1 MDKLNFSIQNIINGD
16 GISLA
21 ITGMVIVFIALSIIS
36 TFIALL
42 PKVLP
47 LLESILPEEHAHHG
61 PPKKAAKKDNSEVL
75 AAIGYAL
82 VKLNSTK
89 KQKAAKN

>member
-1 MDKLNFSIQNIINGD
+1 MGTLNFSIQNIINGD

-21 ITGMVIVFIALSIIS
+21 ITGMVIVFMALAIIS

-42 PKVLP
+42 PKMLP
-47 LLESILPEEHAHHG
+47 ILESILPEEHAHHG
-61 PPKKAAKKDNSEVL
+61 PTKKAKKNDNEVL

-82 VKLNSTK
+82 VKLNSEK
-89 KQKAAKN
+89 RQNS

>member
-1 MDKLNFSIQNIINGD
+1 MGTLNFSIQNIINGD

-21 ITGMVIVFIALSIIS
+21 ITGMVIVFMALAIIS

-42 PKVLP
+42 PKMLP
-47 LLESILPEEHAHHG
+47 ILESILPEEHAHHG
-61 PPKKAAKKDNSEVL
+61 PTKKVGKDNSEVL

-82 VKLNSTK
+82 VKLNSEK
-89 KQKAAKN
+89 RQNG

>member
-1 MDKLNFSIQNIINGD
+1 MDKLNFGIQNIINSD

-36 TFIALL
+36 TFIALMPKLL
-42 PKVLP
+42 PFLD
-47 LLESILPEEHAHHG
+47 SILPEEHSHHG
-61 PPKKAAKKDNSEVL
+61 PTKKAVKDDGEVL

-82 VKLNSTK
+82 FKLKSK
-89 KQKAAKN
+89 KGQKG

>member
-1 MDKLNFSIQNIINGD
+1 MDKLTFSIQNITNGD

-47 LLESILPEEHAHHG
+47 VLESILPEGHSHHG
-61 PPKKAAKKDNSEVL
+61 PTKKAAKDDGEVL

-82 VKLNSTK
+82 FKLKSK
-89 KQKAAKN
+89 KGQKG

>member
-1 MDKLNFSIQNIINGD
+1 MDKLSFSIQNIINGD
-16 GISLA
+16 GISLS

-42 PKVLP
+42 PKMLP
-47 LLESILPEEHAHHG
+47 ILESILPEEHVHHG
-61 PPKKAAKKDNSEVL
+61 PTKKADKKDNSEVL

-82 VKLNSTK
+82 VKLNSAK
-89 KQKAAKN
+89 RQKG

>member
-21 ITGMVIVFIALSIIS
+21 ITGMVIVFMALAIIS

-42 PKVLP
+42 PKMLP
-47 LLESILPEEHAHHG
+47 VLESILPEEHAHHG
-61 PPKKAAKKDNSEVL
+61 PTKKAKKNDNEVL

-82 VKLNSTK
+82 VKLNSEK
-89 KQKAAKN
+89 RHKG

>member
-21 ITGMVIVFIALSIIS
+21 ITGMVIVFMALAIIS

-42 PKVLP
+42 PKMLP

-61 PPKKAAKKDNSEVL
+61 PTKKVKKDNSEVL

-82 VKLNSTK
+82 VKLGSK
-89 KQKAAKN
+89 K